1 MEELSL
7 DDLAQGI
14 QKTMEGPKSEILLF
28 ATSQALSQDLAD
40 VCHDAGLKPLS
51 AEIRGLALQ
60 RLLSYAQPLWLS
72 DTEMIVDVS
81 KNSLDIH
88 IFEDGVIVF

>member
-28 ATSQALSQDLAD
+28 ATSQA
-40 VCHDAGLKPLS
+40 
-51 AEIRGLALQ
+51 
-60 RLLSYAQPLWLS
+60 
-72 DTEMIVDVS
+72 IVTGFS
-81 KNSLDIH
+81 GCLY
-88 IFEDGVIVF
+88 GCRT